1 MVRDRDLGLLLRG
14 TVGGP
19 AGCHPPRPGI
29 ALDRARAIGKRGV
42 PAACDWLIPASRS
55 VLEIQPADQDPRIGL
70 RQRAEIDAARF
81 LPRPQLGRQRCQ
93 VAGKARLA
101 ARGEQPLHLQPV
113 PRQRDIERIRMAPQ
127 LRRAFCRHAQA
138 RWHPGTIARQRLE
151 LQAPVL
157 LADRIGDARQA
168 FGFEAGEEV
177 GGQGGGYPD
186 IAGGR
191 RRLRPCAPACQPL
204 YAARRRPRQASPNTA
219 YHWQL
224 CSPIGISAANRVWS
238 PTNSVLSTSGSAST
252 TATSTPMTTAGPAA
266 VMSNR

>member
-55 VLEIQPADQDPRIGL
+55 VFEIQPADQDPWVGL
-70 RQRAEIDAARF
+70 RQRAKIDAARL

-93 VAGKARLA
+93 VAGKACLA
-101 ARGEQPLHLQPV
+101 ACREQALHLQPV
-113 PRQRDIERIRMAPQ
+113 PRQRDIERIRMTAQ
-127 LRRAFCRHAQA
+127 LRRAFGGHAQA
-138 RWHPGTIARQRLE
+138 RRHPGAIGGQRLE

-157 LADRIGDARQA
+157 LADCVDNARQA

-177 GGQGGGYPD
+177 GGQGGGILTLREGASACGPV
-186 IAGGR
+186 R
-191 RRLRPCAPACQPL
+191 RRASHYTPRAAGRGKPVQTRPIIGR
-204 YAARRRPRQASPNTA
+204 YAALSESQRQIGCGRLRTRSGAHPDPLRQRPRL
-219 YHWQL
+219 HL
-224 CSPIGISAANRVWS
+224 
-238 PTNSVLSTSGSAST
+238 
-252 TATSTPMTTAGPAA
+252 
-266 VMSNR
+266 